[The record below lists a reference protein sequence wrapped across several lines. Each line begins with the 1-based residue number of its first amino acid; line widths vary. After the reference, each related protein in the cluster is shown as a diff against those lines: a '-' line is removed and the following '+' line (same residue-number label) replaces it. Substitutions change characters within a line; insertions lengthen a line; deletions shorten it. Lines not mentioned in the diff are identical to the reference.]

1 MLNDSDDWT
10 AAVPFSFGDDE
21 AEPAPRLSV
30 VPAAGPSVGA
40 GDALPEPE
48 APRPPLF
55 TRIGELL
62 AHPQPVDWLV
72 KGWLER
78 DTTAA
83 LIAEPGRGKSFAALD
98 MACCVALGRDWHGIP
113 TKQAPVLFLAGE
125 GRAAMVRRAC
135 AWSIVYE
142 SLSAAPLHLSS
153 GAVALNEPD
162 ALGIMQAEIDAMPE
176 PPGFLIVDTLQRGLS
191 GDENSAEAMNGFVSA
206 LDTLRQRYH
215 CTCLVIHHPSKATP
229 GEPRGHSAL
238 KGAID
243 TMATLEAREGGVIV
257 LINSKQRGG
266 DTARPLAFGFRTVE
280 LPPAWSDEDGN
291 PTESAILAPCDL
303 PNAPARPEKGLGDKQ
318 RLALS
323 ILKRLVAE
331 HERNL
336 LQAGRDAKAAK
347 VELST
352 WRAAAKEEAG
362 VDTRNFSKLVRRIE
376 DRGLIAIDGAFVS
389 LILASSA
396 SSASFDAGDAGS
408 RFASSASHA
417 FRRDAGDAIPDAEA
431 DAGENYEE
439 F

>member
-1 MLNDSDDWT
+1 MITMPEILGRMENVDFLK
-10 AAVPFSFGDDE
+10 AKFDE
-21 AEPAPRLSV
+21 FAD
-30 VPAAGPSVGA
+30 
-40 GDALPEPE
+40 DALPGPQ

-98 MACCVALGRDWHGIP
+98 MACCVALGRHWHGIT
-113 TKQAPVLFLAGE
+113 TKQTPVLYLAGE
-125 GRAAMVRRAC
+125 GRMAMVRRAM
-135 AWSIVYE
+135 AWGIVYHN
-142 SLSAAPLHLSS
+142 LSDSPLHLSS

-162 ALGIMQAEIDAMPE
+162 ALAIMQAEIDAMPE
-176 PPGFLIVDTLQRGLS
+176 PPGLLIVDTLQRGLS
-191 GDENSAEAMNGFVSA
+191 GDENGATDMNAFVSA
-206 LDTLRQRYH
+206 LDTLRSRYR

-243 TMATLEAREGGVIV
+243 SMLTIENRDGVIV
-257 LINSKQRGG
+257 LINAKQRGA
-266 DTARPLAFGFRTVE
+266 DLALPLAFKFRTVE
-280 LPPAWSDEDGN
+280 LPPDWNDEDGN
-291 PTESAILAPCDL
+291 PSESAVLSPCDF
-303 PNAPARPEKGLGDKQ
+303 PDAPARPEKGLGDKQ

-336 LQAGRDAKAAK
+336 AQGGRDTKAAK

-352 WRAAAKEEAG
+352 WRAATKEEAG
-362 VDTRNFSKLVRRIE
+362 VDTRNFSRLAKGIE
-376 DRGLIAIDGAFVS
+376 DKGLVTIDGAFVS
-389 LILASSA
+389 LGAASSA
-396 SSASFDAGDAGS
+396 SSASNDANDAGQIAAS
-408 RFASSASHA
+408 LASSA
-417 FRRDAGDAIPDAEA
+417 FRH
-431 DAGENYEE
+431 DAGEARPNAEAGEGGNHEE

>member
-1 MLNDSDDWT
+1 MALDSEDWT
-10 AAVPFSFGDDE
+10 QNVPPYGDDY
-21 AEPAPRLSV
+21 APGTESG
-30 VPAAGPSVGA
+30 PAAGA
-40 GDALPEPE
+40 GDALPDPEP
-48 APRPPLF
+48 ARPPLF

-135 AWSIVYE
+135 AWGIVYDD
-142 SLSAAPLHLSS
+142 LSAAPLHLSS

-162 ALGIMQAEIDAMPE
+162 ALAIMQAEIDAMPE
-176 PPGFLIVDTLQRGLS
+176 PPGLLIVDTLQRGLS
-191 GDENSAEAMNGFVSA
+191 GDENGATDMNAFVSA
-206 LDTLRQRYH
+206 LDTLRSRYR

-243 TMATLEAREGGVIV
+243 TMLTLEAREGGVIA
-257 LINSKQRGG
+257 LINTKQRGA
-266 DTARPLAFGFRTVE
+266 DLAYPLGFKFRTVE
-280 LPPAWSDEDGN
+280 LPPAWDDEDGN
-291 PTESAILAPCDL
+291 PTKSAILAPCEI

-336 LQAGRDAKAAK
+336 AQGGRDTKAAK
-347 VELST
+347 VELAD
-352 WRAAAKEEAG
+352 WRKAAKEEAG
-362 VDTRNFSKLVRRIE
+362 VDTRNFSRLAKGIE
-376 DRGLIAIDGAFVS
+376 DKGLITIDGAFVS
-389 LILASSA
+389 LGAASSA
-396 SSASFDAGDAGS
+396 SSASNDANDAGQNAAS
-408 RFASSASHA
+408 LASSA
-417 FRRDAGDAIPDAEA
+417 FRHDEDEAMPDDEA
-431 DAGENYEE
+431 DEGGNYEE